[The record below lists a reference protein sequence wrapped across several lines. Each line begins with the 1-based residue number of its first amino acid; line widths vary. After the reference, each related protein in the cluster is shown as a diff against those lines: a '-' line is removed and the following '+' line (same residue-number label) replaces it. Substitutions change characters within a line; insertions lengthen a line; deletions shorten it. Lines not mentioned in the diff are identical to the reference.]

1 MATLVL
7 TVAGQVLGGPIG
19 STIGSI
25 VGQYIDQTIIF
36 APKARQGPRLGDLS
50 LQTSSYGN
58 PIPKLFGT
66 MRVAGTV
73 IWATDL
79 VESRATSSNGKGRPK
94 TINYSYSASFAVA
107 LSARP
112 IRGVGR
118 IWADGKLL
126 RGAAGDFKS
135 ACTFRLHTGDED
147 QAADPLIA
155 AAEGAES
162 APAFRGI
169 AYALFEDLQLED
181 FGNRIPSLTFEV
193 EADAGAVEIGAI
205 AAALG
210 GGAVAGGASPAL
222 LGYAASGDSVR
233 GAIEALADVAGL
245 SLGDDGEILI
255 LRAQEGAPIALD
267 AADEHGR
274 REIARRGAGNMPGEV
289 SIAYYEVER
298 DYQTGLQ
305 RATRGAGF
313 AGNAERRAL
322 PAALSAAGAKAL
334 AEYRLAAAWAAR
346 ASAKLVLS
354 WRGCALRSGDRIAL
368 AGEPGAWR
376 LRRWTLGPMT
386 IELELER
393 TRAGTPP
400 DPAAA
405 SPGVGVS
412 QPDLPHGPTTVALLD
427 LPLGDGLGNKPLLF
441 AAAAGV
447 EEGWRRAILTM
458 SYDEGGS
465 WQAAGTTAAPAV
477 IGSALGALA
486 PAGSALFDD
495 RCSLEVELA
504 NAAMWLEGRG
514 DDALIGGANAA
525 LAGNEIIQF
534 GTAAPLGANRFLLS
548 RLLRGRRGTE
558 WAAGAHAIGERFI
571 LLDPASL
578 AAIEAP
584 IGSVGGEAR
593 LLAAGIGDLPDAA
606 AASVAIIGAS
616 LQPPSPVHL
625 QATEAAD
632 GGLLIQWVRRSRQG
646 WAWLAGSDTPLG
658 EELER
663 YRLEIAGAGF
673 TRIVGADTPL
683 YLYSAAEQAADGA
696 AGPLQ
701 ISVSQIGTFA
711 SSRPAQILFG

>member
-7 TVAGQVLGGPIG
+7 SVAGQVLGGPIG
-19 STIGSI
+19 GTIGSI

-50 LQTSSYGN
+50 VQTSSYGTA
-58 PIPKLFGT
+58 IPKLFGT

-79 VESRATSSNGKGRPK
+79 IETRATSSNGKGRPK
-94 TINYSYSASFAVA
+94 TIDYSYSASFAVA

-135 ACTFRLHTGDED
+135 ACTYRLYPGDED
-147 QAADPLIA
+147 QPVDPLIA
-155 AAEGAES
+155 AAEGAGS

-169 AYALFEDLQLED
+169 AYALFENLRLED

-193 EADAGAVEIGAI
+193 EADAGAIEIGAI

-210 GGAVAGGASPAL
+210 NGALTAGATPAL
-222 LGYAASGDSVR
+222 LGFAASGDSVR
-233 GAIEALADVAGL
+233 GAIEALADLAAL
-245 SLGDDGEILI
+245 SLADDGETLV
-255 LRAQEGAPIALD
+255 LKAQDGAIALD

-274 REIARRGAGNMPGEV
+274 REVVRRGAASLPDEI

-305 RATRGAGF
+305 RATRGASFG
-313 AGNAERRAL
+313 GNADRRAL
-322 PAALSAAGAKAL
+322 PAALSAQGAKAL
-334 AEYRLAAAWAAR
+334 AEQRLAAAWAAR
-346 ASAKLVLS
+346 ISAKMVVS
-354 WRGCALRSGDRIAL
+354 WRGCAIRPGDRIAL
-368 AGEPGAWR
+368 ADEPGLWR

-386 IELELER
+386 VELELER
-393 TRAGTPP
+393 TAAGPPP
-400 DPAAA
+400 DTAAA
-405 SPGVGVS
+405 SPGVPVG
-412 QPDLPHGPTTVALLD
+412 QPDLPHGPTTIFLLD
-427 LPLGDGLGNKPLLF
+427 LPLGEGVGNKALLF
-441 AAAAGV
+441 AAAAGI
-447 EEGWRRAILTM
+447 EEGWRRALLTI

-477 IGSALGALA
+477 IGTTVDALA
-486 PAGSALFDD
+486 PAGAALFDH
-495 RCSLEVELA
+495 RFSLEVELA
-504 NAAMWLEGRG
+504 NAGMWLEGRG
-514 DDALIGGANAA
+514 DDALAGGANAA

-534 GTAAPLGANRFLLS
+534 GTAEPLGANRFRLS

-558 WAAGAHAIGERFI
+558 WAAGIHAAGERFI

-578 AAIEAP
+578 AVIEAP
-584 IGSVGGEAR
+584 PGSIGGEAR

-606 AASVAIIGAS
+606 AASVAIGGAS

-625 QATEAAD
+625 RAAEIAD

-646 WAWLAGSDTPLG
+646 WTWPSGSDTPLG

-663 YRLEIAGAGF
+663 YRLEITGAGF
-673 TRIVGADTPL
+673 ARIVSADAPL
-683 YLYSAAEQAADGA
+683 HLYGAAERAADGA
-696 AGPLQ
+696 SGPVQ

-711 SSRPAQILFG
+711 PSRPAQILVS